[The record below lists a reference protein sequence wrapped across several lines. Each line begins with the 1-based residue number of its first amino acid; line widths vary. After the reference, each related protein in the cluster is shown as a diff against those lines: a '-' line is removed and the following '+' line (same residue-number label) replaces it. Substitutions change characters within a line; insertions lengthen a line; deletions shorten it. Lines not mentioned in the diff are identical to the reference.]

1 MCIRDRYEVLKYLTF
16 SVSTLAKTMKVVP
29 VMIWVQIL
37 GQKKFSK
44 REYVEAFLVTFGCFV
59 FVSNRG
65 WRSTVQK
72 RYEGQYENTSM
83 EWVANIGFIILAVYF
98 VFDGFT
104 STYQQKMYRRDGVT
118 VTAQVF
124 FTSFFTTVFAFAW
137 LLVTGQL
144 APSIR
149 FVMEHRGVG
158 LDILLL
164 NVASTVAQFS
174 IAYTIKSCLLYTS
187 PSPRDS

>member
-1 MCIRDRYEVLKYLTF
+1 MSFSNLVATVCQYEVLKYLTF

-44 REYVEAFLVTFGCFV
+44 REYAEAFLVTLGCFV

-98 VFDGFT
+98 VFFGFT
-104 STYQQKMYRRDGVT
+104 STINKKCT
-118 VTAQVF
+118 VETA
-124 FTSFFTTVFAFAW
+124 
-137 LLVTGQL
+137 
-144 APSIR
+144 P
-149 FVMEHRGVG
+149 
-158 LDILLL
+158 
-164 NVASTVAQFS
+164 
-174 IAYTIKSCLLYTS
+174 
-187 PSPRDS
+187 P